1 MGWDPESKKEELF
14 HSESRF
20 IISRLNDE
28 TSGERIAGFVMFRF
42 EKDYGQKLLY
52 WSVPCANG
60 YPFVLHVDITLLAMN
75 YKYLRPFND
84 PALGDS
90 SFSVSQDLPVIG
102 TWMWLCSP
110 FSRVSPANTP
120 TDSWQIHRSQS
131 E

>member
-52 WSVPCANG
+52 CYELQISPTFQRSG
-60 YPFVLHVDITLLAMN
+60 LGRFFVQCLTRLASHWHMDVVMLTVLKVN
-75 YKYLRPFND
+75 EAAMKFYEAMGFERD
-84 PALGDS
+84 P
-90 SFSVSQDLPVIG
+90 
-102 TWMWLCSP
+102 
-110 FSRVSPANTP
+110 VSPEPEEGA
-120 TDSWQIHRSQS
+120 DYEILSVEI
-131 E
+131 